1 MKKETIKTVII
12 DDEPLALTVLE
23 SLLKRFD
30 NIEIVGKFSSA
41 IGLKYELDQLKPD
54 VIFSDIQMPGMTGLE
69 FIKSQYPMPYAV
81 IFTTAHANFA
91 AEAFEFEALDYLMKP
106 ISPERIEKAIKRLEE
121 YIELRESAEEIAQTE
136 EEYVYV
142 KVDGEFQKIFYKDIH
157 YVEAFADYVKIWVS
171 PEKRVVTLQTMR
183 NMESGLPSEK
193 FIRVHR
199 SYIVSIDKITAI
211 QNTSVIISGSIEIPI
226 GKNYKDSVSKLLH
239 KNKLNS

>member
-1 MKKETIKTVII
+1 MKKETIRTVII

-23 SLLKRFD
+23 SLLKKFE

-41 IGLKYELDQLKPD
+41 MGLKEELDQLKPD
-54 VIFSDIQMPGMTGLE
+54 VVFTDIQMPGMTGLE

-106 ISPERIEKAIKRLEE
+106 IAPERIEKAINRLEE
-121 YIELRESAEEIAQTE
+121 YIDFRESAEEMAKTE

-157 YVEAFADYVKIWVS
+157 YVEAFADYVKIWIS

-183 NMESGLPSEK
+183 NMEAGLPSEK

-211 QNTSVIISGSIEIPI
+211 QNTTVIISGSIEIPV
-226 GKNYKDSVSKLLH
+226 GKNYKDSVSQLLQ